1 MVKKEELA
9 FSSIDV
15 SSVIR
20 ETVLLV
26 NGDAALRNVRVC
38 VDVSSALPHA
48 RGDKIQLQQVVL
60 NLLVNSF
67 EAMKDV
73 PVEEREVLVLTELD
87 HADMVHTAIKDCGL
101 GLTSDNKEKI
111 FQPFY
116 TTKHNGLG
124 IGLSISRA
132 IIEAHGGQL
141 WAENSSDR
149 GATFHFTLP
158 VNGQEV
164 KQ

>member
-1 MVKKEELA
+1 MTIA
-9 FSSIDV
+9 
-15 SSVIR
+15 
-20 ETVLLV
+20 
-26 NGDAALRNVRVC
+26 
-38 VDVSSALPHA
+38 
-48 RGDKIQLQQVVL
+48 
-60 NLLVNSF
+60 
-67 EAMKDV
+67 

-141 WAENSSDR
+141 WAENNADR

-164 KQ
+164 EQ